1 MTNQDFPDRIVS
13 AKERRQIIPYS
24 DVHIGRLE
32 KAGKFPRRIHLGPG
46 RVGWRLSELM
56 RWIDERAEE
65 RTQGEAA

>member
-1 MTNQDFPDRIVS
+1 MTDQDFPDRIVS

-32 KAGKFPRRIHLGPG
+32 KEGKFPRRIHLGPG

-56 RWIDERAEE
+56 AWIEERAQA
-65 RTQGEAA
+65 RTQDKAA